1 MKPFLSSGPSLGHS
15 RWSSVVNKRA
25 GLLALAAAAA
35 ATAAWV
41 QWQARRAERDNP
53 PAGKYIYVDGVRL
66 HYVTRGEGPP
76 VLLIHGN
83 NVTHA
88 DFEASGLI
96 DELAR
101 NHQVIAFDRPGYGHS
116 SRPRDRLWTAAAQ
129 AAILHRA
136 LAGLGIQRP
145 VVFGHSMG
153 AAVAMAMALDFPAGV
168 SSLVLAGGYFYP
180 TMRYDALLAAP
191 GALPVVGD
199 AMRYTSM
206 PLMGRLMLE
215 RLVKGMFAPCD
226 VPEDFLRVVPR
237 EMLLRP
243 VQLRANAE
251 DAAFMMP
258 QARALSRRYDQ
269 LRLPVT
275 IIAGSE
281 DKVVAL
287 DAHPQR
293 FHDEIPHSVLQVLPG
308 VGHMVHHAA
317 REQVI
322 AAIENPGS
330 ALGRTAILQES
341 DQGQVQGVDHV
352 KQPSDAGHGERQLAH
367 QHGNG

>member
-1 MKPFLSSGPSLGHS
+1 MKSFLSSDLSPAFST
-15 RWSSVVNKRA
+15 SVPATKKHA

-41 QWQARRAERDNP
+41 QWQASRAERNNP

-88 DFEASGLI
+88 DFEASGLM
-96 DELAR
+96 EQLAR

-129 AAILHRA
+129 AALLHRA

-153 AAVAMAMALDFPAGV
+153 AAVAVAMALDFPASV
-168 SSLVLAGGYFYP
+168 ASVVLAGGYFYP
-180 TMRYDALLAAP
+180 TMRYDALLTAP

-199 AMRYTSM
+199 VMRYTSM
-206 PLMGRLMLE
+206 PLTARLMLD
-215 RLVKGMFAPCD
+215 RLVKGMFAPCE
-226 VPEDFLRVVPR
+226 VPADFLRVVPR

-258 QARALSRRYDQ
+258 QARALSRRYDE

-275 IIAGSE
+275 IIAGAE

-293 FHDEIPHSVLQVLPG
+293 LHHALPHSVLHVLPG

-317 REQVI
+317 LEQVV

-330 ALGRTAILQES
+330 ALGRTATLQES
-341 DQGQVQGVDHV
+341 DQRQVQGVDHV
-352 KQPSDAGHGERQLAH
+352 EQPSDAGHGKRQLAH
-367 QHGNG
+367 EHGNG